1 MTVYSDTQTFKENLE
16 NNNKMIKEIR
26 NHYAAL
32 IYICLA
38 IAVFSELMSI
48 SALGVS
54 YEALAHL
61 LNRIHKISRWI
72 LILIVADQLFSLG
85 FNILKTALFLTLLFF
100 VAFTAKTWIMFDL
113 LFIPL
118 FIGQTCGLKKMYS
131 VILCTLVFGTFLII
145 TIDYFDLFK
154 QYEFSRNET
163 IRHSFG
169 FYHPNSLGLTL
180 MLIGM
185 LLALI
190 KNKLKSYDFVFLII
204 LCFSIKYFTDSRSA
218 FYPLTILTTL
228 LFIINYYEKI
238 ISKLFGKKLTVFSIF
253 FILFIIS
260 LMFYMIISENWMEYV
275 DNIINGRLNYGKQAL
290 DEYGITLLG
299 QKITISIEWEVAKG
313 AKYFVIDSLYYYFP
327 IVVGIIPSLFLLGA
341 YIYSVKQTIKE
352 KNIKLY
358 VILMLFVLYGIPESV
373 AFTSGLCMFVFLSP
387 FMTLYKNISDNKKQ
401 E

>member
-1 MTVYSDTQTFKENLE
+1 
-16 NNNKMIKEIR
+16 MINGIKK
-26 NHYAAL
+26 NYATL
-32 IYICLA
+32 IYICLI

-54 YEALAHL
+54 YDSLAHL

-72 LILIVADQLFSLG
+72 LILIVVDHLFSLG
-85 FNILKTALFLTLLFF
+85 FNKLKTALFLILLFF
-100 VAFTAKTWIMFDL
+100 VAFTAKTWIIFDL

-118 FIGQTCGLKKMYS
+118 LIAQTCELKKMYS
-131 VILCTLVFGTFLII
+131 VIFWTLISGTFFII

-154 QYEFSRNET
+154 QYAFSRNET

-190 KNKLKSYDFVFLII
+190 ENKLKPYDFIFLII

-218 FYPLTILTTL
+218 FYPLVILTIT
-228 LFIINYYEKI
+228 LFIINYYEKY
-238 ISKLFGKKLTVFSIF
+238 ISMLFGKTLTVFTIL
-253 FILFIIS
+253 FILFVIS
-260 LMFYMIISENWMEYV
+260 MMFYMIISGNGMEYV
-275 DNIINGRLNYGKQAL
+275 DSIINGRLNYGKQAL

-299 QKITISIEWEVAKG
+299 QKITISIEWEAAKG

-387 FMTLYKNISDNKKQ
+387 FMNLYEKQ
-401 E
+401 IR

>member
-1 MTVYSDTQTFKENLE
+1 
-16 NNNKMIKEIR
+16 MIKGIR
-26 NHYAAL
+26 NHYATL
-32 IYICLA
+32 IYICIA

-54 YEALAHL
+54 YDSLAHL
-61 LNRIHKISRWI
+61 LNRIHKLSRWI
-72 LILIVADQLFSLG
+72 LILIVADQLILFG
-85 FNILKTALFLTLLFF
+85 FNKLKASLLLLFIF
-100 VAFTAKTWIMFDL
+100 FIAFSAKTWILFDL

-118 FIGQTCGLKKMYS
+118 LLAQNCNSKKMYS
-131 VILCTLVFGTFLII
+131 IIFWTLVSGTFFII
-145 TIDYFDLFK
+145 TIDYFELFI
-154 QYEFSRNET
+154 QYDFSRNET

-185 LLALI
+185 LLALM
-190 KNKLKSYDFVFLII
+190 KNKLKPYDFIFLII

-218 FYPLTILTTL
+218 FYPLTILTIS
-228 LFIINYYEKI
+228 LFIINYYEKY
-238 ISKLFGKKLTVFSIF
+238 ISMLFGKTLTFFSIF
-253 FILFIIS
+253 FILFVIS
-260 LMFYMIISENWMEYV
+260 IMFYMIISGNGIEYV
-275 DNIINGRLNYGKQAL
+275 DRIINGRLNYGKQAL

-299 QKITISIEWEVAKG
+299 QKITISIEWEAAKG

-387 FMTLYKNISDNKKQ
+387 FMNLYKKQ
-401 E
+401 IR